1 MEEMPTLPNDM
12 LGYDRA
18 ITVFSPDGRLL
29 QVEYARK
36 TVAKGATA
44 IGMATKDGV
53 VFVSLKVLPSKLIVP
68 ESVEKIFQVDEHV
81 GAAVS
86 GIISDGRVLIK
97 KSQEVARKHHLL
109 YDEPVD
115 ILTLVKDLC
124 EHMQLHTQYGGVR
137 PYGVSLLI
145 GGIDDSQP
153 KIFVTE
159 PIGTFFEYKAVA
171 IGENSQI
178 VNKQLEKDYKPTMSV
193 NEAVQLGINALK
205 KVEGQKFDIMNLE
218 IAVVDEKGF
227 KKLSKEDIS
236 RHLKAKKE
244 T

>member
-1 MEEMPTLPNDM
+1 MPALPTDM

-44 IGMATKDGV
+44 IGITADKGV
-53 VFVSLKVLPSKLIVP
+53 VFVSTKVLPSNLIIP
-68 ESVEKIFQVDEHV
+68 ESVEKIFQVDNHV

-97 KSQEVARKHHLL
+97 KAQELARRQAVL

-115 ILTLVKDLC
+115 ILTLVKELC

-137 PYGVSLLI
+137 PYGVSLII
-145 GGIDDSQP
+145 GGIDNSKP

-178 VNKQLEKDYKPTMSV
+178 VNKFLEQNYKEGVSI
-193 NEAVQLGINALK
+193 NDNIQLGIKALK
-205 KVEGQKFDIMNLE
+205 KIQGQNFDENNLE
-218 IAVVDEKGF
+218 ISAVDSQGF
-227 KKLSKEDIS
+227 KKLSKTDIL
-236 RHLKAKKE
+236 RHLKAKK
-244 T
+244 